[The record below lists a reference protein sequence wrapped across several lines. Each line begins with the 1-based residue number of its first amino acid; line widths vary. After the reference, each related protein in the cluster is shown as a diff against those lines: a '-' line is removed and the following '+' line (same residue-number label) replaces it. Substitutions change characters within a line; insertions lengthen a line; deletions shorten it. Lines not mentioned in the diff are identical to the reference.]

1 MRGLYLFSTFFRH
14 ILDGIVMILTT
25 GSGSMKEGRL
35 HGKEVKWWLE
45 EDLSCG
51 RVNLELVSVVAQL
64 ELDVLIMLLV
74 TVDVKIVWSWLVKQT
89 LCCQLVEQLQTLSTL
104 RDVTTILELKV
115 QMFKRKNNL
124 IYIGTLT

>member
-1 MRGLYLFSTFFRH
+1 M
-14 ILDGIVMILTT
+14 
-25 GSGSMKEGRL
+25 
-35 HGKEVKWWLE
+35 E

-51 RVNLELVSVVAQL
+51 RVKLELVSVVAQL

-89 LCCQLVEQLQTLSTL
+89 FCCQLVEQLQTLSTL
-104 RDVTTILELKV
+104 RDFTTILELKV